1 MHPERWDGRLIFPAS
16 SRRKNEVDVPGRKA
30 CGEIE
35 TRRKIQARGILA
47 AERRVGIPEVLDA
60 RAGKRARLALSVGV
74 GCAATSENGQPN
86 NIDLQLRFGI
96 RLQNSSLDFGGPP
109 KADASSG
116 IEQQEKAHAAGVA
129 VECLAKL
136 PGAGINLGYWKRAA
150 TGTLPDQ
157 QRGQQR

>member
-1 MHPERWDGRLIFPAS
+1 MHPERRDGRLVFPEGP
-16 SRRKNEVDVPGRKA
+16 RGKNEVDVPGGKA
-30 CGEIE
+30 GREIE

-47 AERRVGIPEVLDA
+47 AERRVGVPEVLDA
-60 RAGKRARLALSVGV
+60 RAGKRASLALGVGV
-74 GCAATSENGQPN
+74 GRAASRENGQPN

-116 IEQQEKAHAAGVA
+116 VEQQEKAHAVGIA
-129 VECLAKL
+129 VERLAKL
-136 PGAGINLGYWKRAA
+136 LGAGINLGYGKRTAA
-150 TGTLPDQ
+150 GTLPDQ